1 MTNSTHLA
9 MTLTRFP
16 MKNLLN
22 FLMIVCIFGG
32 VAFAETAGEH
42 HPSTDAK
49 PAVLMSG
56 LGEHHHPV
64 STKNPEAQRF
74 FDQGLTYIFAFNHDE
89 AVRSFKRA
97 AELDPNMAMAHW
109 GIALALGPNINLDV
123 DPEREKAAYEAV
135 QKALA
140 LSANAPEQERAY
152 IGALSKRY
160 SIDPKADLKKLA
172 VDYKNAMGELVK
184 RYPDDLDAATL
195 YAESMMDL
203 RPWQLWNKDGT
214 PVEGTEEIVTVLESV
229 LKRSPNHIGAN
240 HYYIHVVEAS
250 LHPERALPS
259 AERLKT
265 LAPVAGHLVH
275 MPAHIYMR
283 TGDYEASAQANKAG
297 AEADQAYIK
306 NRGGEGIYPI
316 MYYNHNL
323 QFLAVAYSMEGRFQD
338 AIKAAQQLE
347 ANAGPVVKEMP
358 MVEFVMPTS
367 TLIFVRFHRWDDIL
381 KSSKPDPSMPIT
393 NAMWHFARGMAYAA
407 NGKVKEAESE
417 RKLFIAAE
425 NAVPGG
431 TTWDLN
437 SASSVLKIAELFLD
451 ARIALAKDDKK
462 SAIEFLRKAVEAEDA
477 LNYAEPPGWYI
488 PTRESLGSMLM
499 LNGDYAEAERVFRVD
514 LDKNPR
520 SGRSLFGLLKSLK
533 AQGKNYDAQL
543 VQKEFEVAW
552 KNADIQLKQVEDLL

>member
-1 MTNSTHLA
+1 MKD
-9 MTLTRFP
+9 LTVG
-16 MKNLLN
+16 MKFLKLLN
-22 FLMIVCIFGG
+22 PLVMVWILSGSS
-32 VAFAETAGEH
+32 FAQTIGQH
-42 HPSTDAK
+42 HSATDTKA
-49 PAVLMSG
+49 AVLMSG

-64 STKNPEAQRF
+64 STKNPEARRF

-97 AELDPNMAMAHW
+97 AELDPNMAMAYW

-123 DPEREKAAYEAV
+123 DPERERAAYEAV

-184 RYPDDLDAATL
+184 SHPDDLDAATL

-214 PVEGTEEIVTVLESV
+214 PAEGTEEIVTVLESV
-229 LKRSPNHIGAN
+229 LKRNPNHIGAN
-240 HYYIHVVEAS
+240 HYYIHAVEAS

-259 AERLKT
+259 AERLTT
-265 LAPVAGHLVH
+265 LVPAAGHLVH

-283 TGDYEASAQANKAG
+283 TGDYKSAAQRNKVA
-297 AEADQAYIK
+297 AEVDQAYIK
-306 NRGGEGIYPI
+306 SSGVQGVYPL
-316 MYYNHNL
+316 MYYSHNL
-323 QFLAVAYSMEGRFQD
+323 YFLAVAYVMEGRFSD
-338 AIKAAQQLE
+338 AKKAADQLE
-347 ANAGPVVKEMP
+347 AHVGPHVKGMP
-358 MVEFVMPTS
+358 MFEFFMPTS
-367 TLIFVRFHRWDDIL
+367 TLILVRFQRWDDIL
-381 KSSKPDPSMPIT
+381 KSPKPDPSMPIA
-393 NAMWHFARGMAYAA
+393 NAMWHFARGMAYTA

-417 RKLFIAAE
+417 RKLLIAAE

-437 SASSVLKIAELFLD
+437 SASSVLKIAELVLD
-451 ARIALAKDDKK
+451 AHIALAKDDKK

-488 PTRESLGSMLM
+488 PTREALGSVLM

-514 LDKNPR
+514 LNKNPR

-533 AQGKNYDAQL
+533 SQGKNYDAQL

-552 KNADIQLKQVEDLL
+552 KNADIQLKEVEDLL